1 MKKLG
6 LLLIILLFSSAVAA
20 VEKPEWR
27 IGMYWKYQVTPAGYN
42 FTVEIT
48 GRENITVDIDNKNYE
63 VWNLTQTTEG
73 KTIVE
78 KMYTYV
84 RVDDLADVM
93 QITYLK
99 NKQKMKDIYSP
110 PIPFIRYGVS
120 VGDKWNASYQ
130 LLSYDGKKWQITV
143 VKENC
148 ECESKEKIKIPIGEF
163 LCYKIVKNM
172 SYKME
177 NSNRYF
183 NSTQVIYYSPKL
195 KNWIKSESYVLGNK
209 KSEVVLIETNCLE
222 KEKKFALPLYLVI
235 IAFAIVGIISKTKK

>member
-20 VEKPEWR
+20 VEKPEWN

-99 NKQKMKDIYSP
+99 NKQKMK
-110 PIPFIRYGVS
+110 
-120 VGDKWNASYQ
+120 Q
-130 LLSYDGKKWQITV
+130 LHQ
-143 VKENC
+143 
-148 ECESKEKIKIPIGEF
+148 
-163 LCYKIVKNM
+163 YK
-172 SYKME
+172 
-177 NSNRYF
+177 
-183 NSTQVIYYSPKL
+183 
-195 KNWIKSESYVLGNK
+195 
-209 KSEVVLIETNCLE
+209 
-222 KEKKFALPLYLVI
+222 
-235 IAFAIVGIISKTKK
+235 